1 MRKLAFILFTLCVH
15 FSVIAQATNQL
26 GVYVNEIA
34 IKYADSLS
42 YYTKAFD
49 CTKLQEVILYQDM
62 DFDVGHSWK
71 ESLYTNDD
79 MSILFYSPLTIPG
92 GDSEDKGKTFPL
104 NFTFNSPKYRVS
116 INGILFYTPIKDY
129 SGKPDPDKGKNFPL
143 NFTFNSPKYRISI
156 NGKQVSVGMSQ
167 EKLFE
172 LFPELYSYYEEYNK
186 DHISPFRVVY
196 PVISCLFAKCF
207 FFFFE
212 CPIHFTLNDGIVES
226 ISIEMR
232 TFEELLGWVEFDCC
246 VKKIK

>member
-15 FSVIAQATNQL
+15 FSVIAQTTNQL

-79 MSILFYSPLTIPG
+79 MSILFYSPLTVPG
-92 GDSEDKGKTFPL
+92 GDSEDKGKT
-104 NFTFNSPKYRVS
+104 
-116 INGILFYTPIKDY
+116 
-129 SGKPDPDKGKNFPL
+129 FPL

-167 EKLFE
+167 EDLFE
-172 LFPELYSYYEEYNK
+172 LIPRLRSYYETYNK
-186 DHISPFRVVY
+186 ENISPFVVPHY
-196 PVISCLFAKCF
+196 VNYLLYVQCDFNDQY
-207 FFFFE
+207 
-212 CPIHFTLNDGIVES
+212 CPIDFTLNNGVVES
-226 ISIEMR
+226 ISIDMR
-232 TFEELLGWVEFDCC
+232 TSDALSGWVEFDCC

>member
-1 MRKLAFILFTLCVH
+1 MRKLVFILFILCVH
-15 FSVIAQATNQL
+15 FSALAQDPNLL

-79 MSILFYSPLTIPG
+79 MSILFYYPLTVPC
-92 GDSEDKGKTFPL
+92 GDSE
-104 NFTFNSPKYRVS
+104 
-116 INGILFYTPIKDY
+116 
-129 SGKPDPDKGKNFPL
+129 DKGKNFPL
-143 NFTFNSPKYRISI
+143 NFTFNSPKYRVSI

-186 DHISPFRVVY
+186 DHISPFRVDYFVK
-196 PVISCLFAKCF
+196 SCLLAKCYF
-207 FFFFE
+207 DDQY
-212 CPIHFTLNDGIVES
+212 CPIYFTLNEGIVES
-226 ISIEMR
+226 ISIETR
-232 TFEELLGWVEFDCC
+232 TIEELLGWVEFDCC

>member
-15 FSVIAQATNQL
+15 FSALAQDPNLL

-104 NFTFNSPKYRVS
+104 NFTFNSPKYR
-116 INGILFYTPIKDY
+116 
-129 SGKPDPDKGKNFPL
+129 
-143 NFTFNSPKYRISI
+143 ISI
-156 NGKQVSVGMSQ
+156 NEKQVSVGMSQ
-167 EKLFE
+167 EDLFE
-172 LFPELYSYYEEYNK
+172 LIPRLRSYYETYNK
-186 DHISPFRVVY
+186 DNISPFVVPFY
-196 PVISCLFAKCF
+196 VNYLLYMQCDFDDQY
-207 FFFFE
+207 
-212 CPIHFTLNDGIVES
+212 CPIDFTLNNGVVES
-226 ISIEMR
+226 ISIDMR
-232 TFEELLGWVEFDCC
+232 TSDELSGWVEFDCC

>member
-49 CTKLQEVILYQDM
+49 CTKLQEVVLYQDM

-79 MSILFYSPLTIPG
+79 MSILFYSPLTVPG

-116 INGILFYTPIKDY
+116 ING
-129 SGKPDPDKGKNFPL
+129 
-143 NFTFNSPKYRISI
+143 
-156 NGKQVSVGMSQ
+156 KQVSVGMSQ
-167 EKLFE
+167 EDLFE
-172 LFPELYSYYEEYNK
+172 LIPELYSYYEEYNK
-186 DHISPFRVVY
+186 DHISPFRVDYFVK
-196 PVISCLFAKCF
+196 SCLLAKCYF
-207 FFFFE
+207 DDQY
-212 CPIHFTLNDGIVES
+212 CPIYFTLNEGIVES
-226 ISIEMR
+226 ISIETR
-232 TFEELLGWVEFDCC
+232 TIEELLGWVEFDCC

>member
-42 YYTKAFD
+42 YYTKVFD
-49 CTKLQEVILYQDM
+49 CTKLQEVILYQDL
-62 DFDVGHSWK
+62 DYGESVSWE
-71 ESLYTNDD
+71 ESLYNNDD
-79 MSILFYSPLTIPG
+79 MSILFYA
-92 GDSEDKGKTFPL
+92 
-104 NFTFNSPKYRVS
+104 
-116 INGILFYTPIKDY
+116 PIKDY

-167 EKLFE
+167 EDLFE
-172 LFPELYSYYEEYNK
+172 LIPELRSDYETYNK
-186 DHISPFRVVY
+186 ENISPFVVSY
-196 PVISCLFAKCF
+196 YVNYLLYAQFHF
-207 FFFFE
+207 DDQY
-212 CPIHFTLNDGIVES
+212 CPIYFTLNNGVVES
-226 ISIEMR
+226 ISIDMR
-232 TFEELLGWVEFDCC
+232 TSDELSGWVEFDCC